1 MESNKNYDI
10 ELMLRA
16 RTNLESLPE
25 YLKNDNYNMIL
36 DLIKK
41 YIDNNCKHHVVRDSI
56 DLNYDESRT
65 IYYCIDCMKT
75 FDNI

>member
-1 MESNKNYDI
+1 MESNNQDI
-10 ELMLRA
+10 DHMMRA
-16 RTNLESLPE
+16 KSNLESLPTE
-25 YLKNDNYNMIL
+25 LKTEEYNMIL

>member
-1 MESNKNYDI
+1 MKSNNEDI
-10 ELMLRA
+10 DHMMRA
-16 RTNLESLPE
+16 MTNLEALPIE
-25 YLKNDNYNMIL
+25 LKNEEYNMIL

-41 YIDNNCKHHVVRDSI
+41 YIEKNCKHNIISDSI

-65 IYYCIDCMKT
+65 IYYCLDCMKT